1 MTAQTFR
8 GQLHAQVA
16 FFGYTDQ
23 RDRRTDAGDNAV
35 KNIQSFIENV
45 FELDAA
51 GL

>member
-1 MTAQTFR
+1 MAARAFR
-8 GQLHAQVA
+8 GQLQGQVA
-16 FFGYTDQ
+16 FFSDTDQ
-23 RDRRTDAGDNAV
+23 RDRRADAGDNTV